1 MSFLKRFKKIK
12 KDENSIAFRREMAE
26 HLNGRIVKYVSERD
40 SESNTDII
48 IGKEGSITVY
58 EGALIVLSSQNIV
71 FRCEVDSLK
80 ASELMSLEGAILE
93 GPDLEHGG
101 KMRKI
106 IAYYKYYR

>member
-1 MSFLKRFKKIK
+1 
-12 KDENSIAFRREMAE
+12 MAE
-26 HLNGRIVKYVSERD
+26 HLSGRTVKYVSERD
-40 SESNTDII
+40 PESNTDII
-48 IGKEGSITVY
+48 IGKEGSITVH
-58 EGALIVLSSQNIV
+58 EGTLIVLSSQNIV